1 MIPIKDVQSKYGTE
15 IAIVLLCCRLHFNTE
30 EQEIL
35 QHYIDAYKINWDDVI
50 YLSKYHR
57 IEPIVYKIL
66 SRSNL
71 PASIASRVKQ
81 SQFFLV
87 QNNFKQ
93 ALETEKIIGLLEANG
108 VECTPYK
115 GVAFS
120 LQFYGDII
128 SRESSD
134 IDLIVSYND
143 FSKVLELMTADG
155 YLFENN
161 IEYSYFREKIFTR
174 NNSLNFDKFN
184 GDAREFHI
192 EFHWRITENFVKVH
206 NEAHQQLFHN
216 SDKIILAKR
225 EVNALNANAHY
236 ITLFIHHS
244 NHDGFRVLK
253 NIVDLCQILP
263 SNNNDI
269 DTHYI
274 KNAFKDL
281 RLVKAAAVCCY
292 LSSELLG
299 LDLPLSPVN
308 NNSLIPEKVKAFFME
323 RLLGKRSYRD
333 TALDNLDN
341 RSQLYLKDSLS
352 EKIAFIFAGFKQRAT
367 PSPED
372 LQTLKL
378 NRNLYFLYPA
388 IKSFRLLTKG
398 IDKKHIKKQN

>member
-1 MIPIKDVQSKYGTE
+1 MILIEDVKSKYGTE
-15 IAIVLLCCRLHFNTE
+15 IAMVLLCCRLHFNTE
-30 EQEIL
+30 KLSIL
-35 QHYIDAYKINWDDVI
+35 QHYIDTCEINWDEVI

-57 IEPIVYKIL
+57 IEPVVYKIL
-66 SRSNL
+66 SKSDL
-71 PASIASRVKQ
+71 PAAIASRVKQ

-93 ALETEKIIGLLEANG
+93 ALETERIIELLETRG
-108 VECTPYK
+108 IECTPYK

-120 LQFYGDII
+120 RQFYGDII

-134 IDLIVSYND
+134 IDLIIDNKD
-143 FSKVLELMTADG
+143 FSRVLELMTADG
-155 YLFENN
+155 YIFENK
-161 IEYSYFREKIFTR
+161 IEYSYYKEKIFTR
-174 NNSLNFDKFN
+174 NNSLNFDKFK

-206 NEAHQQLFHN
+206 NDAHRQLFNN

-253 NIVDLCQILP
+253 NIVDLCQIIP

-269 DTHYI
+269 DIHYI
-274 KNAFKDL
+274 KNAFKKL

-341 RSQLYLKDSLS
+341 RSQLYLKDSFS
-352 EKIAFIFAGFKQRAT
+352 EKIAFIFAGFKQRTT

-398 IDKKHIKKQN
+398 IDKKHIKQQK

>member
-1 MIPIKDVQSKYGTE
+1 MIPIEDVKSKYGAE

-30 EQEIL
+30 KFSAL
-35 QHYIDAYKINWDDVI
+35 QHCIETCEINWDDVI

-66 SRSNL
+66 SKANL
-71 PASIASRVKQ
+71 PAAIALRIKQ

-93 ALETEKIIGLLEANG
+93 ALETERIIELLESRG
-108 VECTPYK
+108 IECTPYK

-120 LQFYGDII
+120 RQFYGDII

-134 IDLIVSYND
+134 IDLIVSHND
-143 FSKVLELMTADG
+143 FREVLELMTADG
-155 YLFENN
+155 YVFENE
-161 IEYSYFREKIFTR
+161 IEYSYFKDKIFTR
-174 NNSLNFDKFN
+174 NNSLNFDKFK
-184 GDAREFHI
+184 GDVREFHI
-192 EFHWRITENFVKVH
+192 EFHWRITENFIRIH
-206 NEAHQQLFHN
+206 RQAHTQLFNN

-253 NIVDLCQILP
+253 NLVDLCQILP
-263 SNNNDI
+263 SNNPAIDI
-269 DTHYI
+269 DYI
-274 KNAFKDL
+274 KRAFKSL
-281 RLVKAAAVCCY
+281 RLVKASDVCCH

-299 LDLPLSPVN
+299 VQLPLSAAN
-308 NNSLIPEKVKAFFME
+308 NNSLIPGKVKVFFTE
-323 RLLGKRSYRD
+323 RLFGKRSYRD

-352 EKIAFIFAGFKQRAT
+352 EKIAFIFAGFKQRTA

-378 NRNLYFLYPA
+378 NRTLYFLYPA
-388 IKSFRLLTKG
+388 IKSFRLFTKG
-398 IDKKHIKKQN
+398 IDKKHIKKQK